1 MAAFTEYLTMPGT
14 PFQWNLLFARQP
26 EPDLE
31 FTEEELEQTTTTR
44 PMSPMK
50 PGKKSGG
57 GRPIMWLLLLILVG
71 GIAYVAM
78 EPEMLTEL
86 LNPILG
92 ENAPVPGPSPRAM
105 SPKPQPPASTAP
117 VPAPPPAPAT
127 VPSPAPEPAPTVAAP
142 TPPAPAMT
150 SPTATP
156 APPTPAATTAIPI
169 FAEGQKVTVT
179 SDPTAPGEGI
189 PLFMDS
195 SGAKPGP
202 IVKPGVTLTVLD
214 GEFQGNSWVYSVRT
228 DEGTKGWVPE
238 KRLRLK
244 F

>member
-1 MAAFTEYLTMPGT
+1 MAAFTDDLTMPGP
-14 PFQWNLLFARQP
+14 PFQGNLLFAREP

-44 PMSPMK
+44 PRSPMK

-57 GRPIMWLLLLILVG
+57 GRPIMWLLLLALVG

-78 EPEMLTEL
+78 EPELLTEL

-92 ENAPVPGPSPRAM
+92 ENPPVPIPPPRAM
-105 SPKPQPPASTAP
+105 APKPQPPASAAP
-117 VPAPPPAPAT
+117 VPA
-127 VPSPAPEPAPTVAAP
+127 PAPEPAPPVAAP
-142 TPPAPAMT
+142 APPAPAMT
-150 SPTATP
+150 PPGA
-156 APPTPAATTAIPI
+156 APTPTPLPATASIPM

-179 SDPTAPGEGI
+179 ADPTAPGEGI
-189 PLFMDS
+189 PLFTDS
-195 SGAKPGP
+195 SGASPGP
-202 IVKPGVTLTVLD
+202 LVKPGVTLTVLD
-214 GEFQGNSWVYSVRT
+214 GELQGNSWIYSVRS

>member
-1 MAAFTEYLTMPGT
+1 MAAFTDQLSMPGI
-14 PFQWNLLFARQP
+14 PLLWNLLFARQP

-31 FTEEELEQTTTTR
+31 FTDEELEQTTTAR

-50 PGKKSGG
+50 PSKKSGG
-57 GRPIMWLLLLILVG
+57 GRPIMWVLLLALVG

-78 EPEMLTEL
+78 EPETLTEW

-92 ENAPVPGPSPRAM
+92 ENSPLPGLPPQTMA
-105 SPKPQPPASTAP
+105 PKPQPPA
-117 VPAPPPAPAT
+117 AT
-127 VPSPAPEPAPTVAAP
+127 VPAPAPEPAPTIAAP
-142 TPPAPAMT
+142 TPPTSEMTPPSAAPEPMVPQA
-150 SPTATP
+150 SSTA
-156 APPTPAATTAIPI
+156 PI

-179 SDPTAPGEGI
+179 ADPTAPGEGI
-189 PLFMDS
+189 PLFIDS
-195 SGAKPGP
+195 LGAKPGA

-214 GEFQGNSWVYSVRT
+214 GELQGNSWVYSVRT

>member
-1 MAAFTEYLTMPGT
+1 MAAFTDCLTMPGT
-14 PFQWNLLFARQP
+14 PFQWSLLFARQP

-57 GRPIMWLLLLILVG
+57 GRPIMWVLLLILVG

-92 ENAPVPGPSPRAM
+92 ENAPVAGPSPRVM
-105 SPKPQPPASTAP
+105 TPKPQPPATAAP
-117 VPAPPPAPAT
+117 VPAPT
-127 VPSPAPEPAPTVAAP
+127 PEPAPAVAAP
-142 TPPAPAMT
+142 APPAPAMT
-150 SPTATP
+150 PPGAAPAPTPTAQP
-156 APPTPAATTAIPI
+156 AVTAIPM

-189 PLFMDS
+189 PLSMDS
-195 SGAKPGP
+195 SGAKPGA

-214 GEFQGNSWVYSVRT
+214 GELQGNSWVYSVRT
-228 DEGTKGWVPE
+228 DEGMKGWVPE

>member
-1 MAAFTEYLTMPGT
+1 MAAFADHLTLPGT
-14 PFQWNLLFARQP
+14 PLQWSLLFARQP

-31 FTEEELEQTTTTR
+31 FTEEELEQTMATR
-44 PMSPMK
+44 PMSPKK
-50 PGKKSGG
+50 PSKKSGG
-57 GRPIMWLLLLILVG
+57 GRPIIWVLLLVLVG

-78 EPEMLTEL
+78 EPEMLSEW

-92 ENAPVPGPSPRAM
+92 ENSPLTGLPPRAM
-105 SPKPQPPASTAP
+105 APKPQPPAATAP
-117 VPAPPPAPAT
+117 AAVPA
-127 VPSPAPEPAPTVAAP
+127 PAPEPASTIAAP
-142 TPPAPAMT
+142 APSAPVMTPPAPAPSM
-150 SPTATP
+150 
-156 APPTPAATTAIPI
+156 PPATTIAPM

-179 SDPTAPGEGI
+179 ADPMAPGDGI
-189 PLFMDS
+189 PLLMDS
-195 SGAKPGP
+195 FGAKPGP

-214 GEFQGNSWVYSVRT
+214 GELQGNSWVYSVRT

>member
-1 MAAFTEYLTMPGT
+1 MAAFTDCLSIPGT
-14 PFQWNLLFARQP
+14 PFQWSLLFARQP

-31 FTEEELEQTTTTR
+31 FTDEELEQTTTTR

-57 GRPIMWLLLLILVG
+57 GRPIMWVLLLILVG

-92 ENAPVPGPSPRAM
+92 ENAPVAGPAPRAIT
-105 SPKPQPPASTAP
+105 PKPQPPATTAP
-117 VPAPPPAPAT
+117 VPA
-127 VPSPAPEPAPTVAAP
+127 PAPEPAPTMAAP
-142 TPPAPAMT
+142 APPAPAMALPGAAPAPT
-150 SPTATP
+150 PTAQP
-156 APPTPAATTAIPI
+156 ATAAIPM

-189 PLFMDS
+189 PLSVDS
-195 SGAKPGP
+195 SGAKPGA

-214 GEFQGNSWVYSVRT
+214 GELQGNSWVYSVRT

>member
-1 MAAFTEYLTMPGT
+1 MAAFTDYLTMPGA
-14 PFQWNLLFARQP
+14 PFQWTLLFARQP

-92 ENAPVPGPSPRAM
+92 ENAPVPGPPPRAM

-117 VPAPPPAPAT
+117 APAPAT

-142 TPPAPAMT
+142 APPAPAMT
-150 SPTATP
+150 PPAATP
-156 APPTPAATTAIPI
+156 APTAPPATTAIPI

-179 SDPTAPGEGI
+179 VDPTAPGEGI
-189 PLFMDS
+189 PLSMDS

-214 GEFQGNSWVYSVRT
+214 GEFQGNGWVYSVRT

>member
-1 MAAFTEYLTMPGT
+1 MAAFADHLTMPGT
-14 PFQWNLLFARQP
+14 PLHWNLLFARQP

-44 PMSPMK
+44 QMSPMK
-50 PGKKSGG
+50 PNKNSGG
-57 GRPIMWLLLLILVG
+57 SRPFLWVLLLALVG

-78 EPEMLTEL
+78 EPEMLTEW

-92 ENAPVPGPSPRAM
+92 ENTPLPGAPPRAM
-105 SPKPQPPASTAP
+105 TPNKAQPPAAM
-117 VPAPPPAPAT
+117 A
-127 VPSPAPEPAPTVAAP
+127 PAPEPAPTVAPPGPPVPAMIPPVAAPAP
-142 TPPAPAMT
+142 TI
-150 SPTATP
+150 
-156 APPTPAATTAIPI
+156 PPTSTTVPL

-179 SDPTAPGEGI
+179 ADPTAPGEGI

-195 SGAKPGP
+195 FGAKPGSV
-202 IVKPGVTLTVLD
+202 VKPGLTLTVLD
-214 GEFQGNSWVYSVRT
+214 GELQGSSWIYSVRT

>member
-1 MAAFTEYLTMPGT
+1 MAAFTDCLTMPGT
-14 PFQWNLLFARQP
+14 PFQWSLLFARQP

-57 GRPIMWLLLLILVG
+57 GRPIMWVLLLILVG

-92 ENAPVPGPSPRAM
+92 ENAPVAGPSPRVM
-105 SPKPQPPASTAP
+105 TPKPQPPATAAP
-117 VPAPPPAPAT
+117 VPAPT
-127 VPSPAPEPAPTVAAP
+127 PEPAPTVAAP
-142 TPPAPAMT
+142 APPAPAMAPPGAAPAPT
-150 SPTATP
+150 PTAQP
-156 APPTPAATTAIPI
+156 AVTAIPM

-189 PLFMDS
+189 PLSTDS
-195 SGAKPGP
+195 SGAKPGA

-214 GEFQGNSWVYSVRT
+214 GELQGNSWVYSVRT
-228 DEGTKGWVPE
+228 DEGMKGWVPE

>member
-1 MAAFTEYLTMPGT
+1 MAAFADYLSMPGT
-14 PFQWNLLFARQP
+14 PLQWSLLFARQP

-31 FTEEELEQTTTTR
+31 FTEEELEQTMATR
-44 PMSPMK
+44 PMSPKK
-50 PGKKSGG
+50 PSKKSGG
-57 GRPIMWLLLLILVG
+57 GRPIMWVLLLALVG

-78 EPEMLTEL
+78 EPEMLSEW

-92 ENAPVPGPSPRAM
+92 ENSPLPGPPPRAM
-105 SPKPQPPASTAP
+105 APKPQPPATTAP
-117 VPAPPPAPAT
+117 VPAPTA
-127 VPSPAPEPAPTVAAP
+127 VPTPAPEPASTLAASAP
-142 TPPAPAMT
+142 SAPAMT
-150 SPTATP
+150 PPALAP
-156 APPTPAATTAIPI
+156 APPVPPATTIAPM

-179 SDPTAPGEGI
+179 ADPMAPGEGI
-189 PLFMDS
+189 PLLMDS
-195 SGAKPGP
+195 FGAKPGP

-214 GEFQGNSWVYSVRT
+214 GELQGNSWVYSVRT

>member
-31 FTEEELEQTTTTR
+31 FTDEELEQTTTTR

-92 ENAPVPGPSPRAM
+92 ENPPVPGPPPRAM
-105 SPKPQPPASTAP
+105 SSKPQPPASTAP
-117 VPAPPPAPAT
+117 VPAPAT
-127 VPSPAPEPAPTVAAP
+127 VPAPAPEPAPTVAAP
-142 TPPAPAMT
+142 APPAPAMT
-150 SPTATP
+150 SPAATP
-156 APPTPAATTAIPI
+156 APTMPPVATAIPI

-179 SDPTAPGEGI
+179 VDPTAPGEGI
-189 PLFMDS
+189 PLFMDP
-195 SGAKPGP
+195 SGTKPGP
-202 IVKPGVTLTVLD
+202 MVKPGVTLTVLD
-214 GEFQGNSWVYSVRT
+214 GEFQGNGWVYSVRT

>member
-1 MAAFTEYLTMPGT
+1 MAAFTDCLTMPGT
-14 PFQWNLLFARQP
+14 PFQWSLLFARQP

-57 GRPIMWLLLLILVG
+57 GRPIMWVLLLILVG

-92 ENAPVPGPSPRAM
+92 ENAPVAGPSPRVM
-105 SPKPQPPASTAP
+105 TPKPQPPATAAP
-117 VPAPPPAPAT
+117 VPAPT
-127 VPSPAPEPAPTVAAP
+127 PEPAPTVAAP
-142 TPPAPAMT
+142 VPPAPAMT
-150 SPTATP
+150 PPGA
-156 APPTPAATTAIPI
+156 APATTAPAQPAVTAIPM

-189 PLFMDS
+189 PLSTDS
-195 SGAKPGP
+195 SGAKPGA

-214 GEFQGNSWVYSVRT
+214 GELQGNSWVYSVRT
-228 DEGTKGWVPE
+228 DEGMKGWVPE

>member
-1 MAAFTEYLTMPGT
+1 MAAFTEYLTMPAA

-92 ENAPVPGPSPRAM
+92 ENAPMPGPPPRAM
-105 SPKPQPPASTAP
+105 SARPQPPASTAP
-117 VPAPPPAPAT
+117 VPVPAPAT
-127 VPSPAPEPAPTVAAP
+127 VPAPAPEPAPTVAAP
-142 TPPAPAMT
+142 APPAPATT
-150 SPTATP
+150 SPAAAP
-156 APPTPAATTAIPI
+156 APTTQPVTTAIPI

-179 SDPTAPGEGI
+179 ADPTAPGEGI

-195 SGAKPGP
+195 SGAKPGL

>member
-1 MAAFTEYLTMPGT
+1 MAAFTDCLTMPGT
-14 PFQWNLLFARQP
+14 PFQWSLLFARQP

-31 FTEEELEQTTTTR
+31 FTDEELEQTTTTR

-57 GRPIMWLLLLILVG
+57 GRPIMWVLLLILVG

-92 ENAPVPGPSPRAM
+92 ENAPVVGPSPRVM
-105 SPKPQPPASTAP
+105 TPKPQPPATAVP
-117 VPAPPPAPAT
+117 VPAPAAE
-127 VPSPAPEPAPTVAAP
+127 SAPTVAAP
-142 TPPAPAMT
+142 APPAPAMT
-150 SPTATP
+150 QPGAVPGPTQTAQPAT
-156 APPTPAATTAIPI
+156 AAIPM

-189 PLFMDS
+189 PLSMDS
-195 SGAKPGP
+195 SGAKPGA

-214 GEFQGNSWVYSVRT
+214 GELQGNSWVYSVRT
-228 DEGTKGWVPE
+228 DEGMKGWVPE

>member
-1 MAAFTEYLTMPGT
+1 MAAFTDCLTIPGT
-14 PFQWNLLFARQP
+14 PFQWSLLFARQP

-57 GRPIMWLLLLILVG
+57 GRPIMWVLLLILVG

-92 ENAPVPGPSPRAM
+92 ENAPVAGPSPRVM
-105 SPKPQPPASTAP
+105 TPKPQPPATAAP
-117 VPAPPPAPAT
+117 VPAPT
-127 VPSPAPEPAPTVAAP
+127 PEPAPTVAAP
-142 TPPAPAMT
+142 APPAPAMT
-150 SPTATP
+150 PPGAAPAPTPTAQP
-156 APPTPAATTAIPI
+156 AVTAIPM

-189 PLFMDS
+189 PLSTDS
-195 SGAKPGP
+195 SGAKPGA

-214 GEFQGNSWVYSVRT
+214 GELQGNSWVYSVRT
-228 DEGTKGWVPE
+228 DEGMKGWVPE

>member
-1 MAAFTEYLTMPGT
+1 MAAFTDCLTMPGT
-14 PFQWNLLFARQP
+14 PFQWSLLFARQP

-57 GRPIMWLLLLILVG
+57 GRPIMWVLLLILVG

-92 ENAPVPGPSPRAM
+92 ENAPVAGPSPRVM
-105 SPKPQPPASTAP
+105 TPKPQPPATAAP
-117 VPAPPPAPAT
+117 VPAPT
-127 VPSPAPEPAPTVAAP
+127 PEPAPTVAAP
-142 TPPAPAMT
+142 VPPAPAMT
-150 SPTATP
+150 PPAAAPAPTPTAQP
-156 APPTPAATTAIPI
+156 AVTAIPM

-189 PLFMDS
+189 PLSMDS
-195 SGAKPGP
+195 SGAKPGA

-214 GEFQGNSWVYSVRT
+214 GELQGNSWVYSVRT
-228 DEGTKGWVPE
+228 DEGMKGWVPE

>member
-1 MAAFTEYLTMPGT
+1 MAAFTNSLTMPET

-31 FTEEELEQTTTTR
+31 FTDEELEQTTPTR
-44 PMSPMK
+44 PRSPMK
-50 PGKKSGG
+50 PSKKSGG
-57 GRPIMWLLLLILVG
+57 GRPMMWVLLLMLAG

-78 EPEMLTEL
+78 EPEMLTEM

-92 ENAPVPGPSPRAM
+92 ENVPLPGMPPQAM
-105 SPKPQPPASTAP
+105 APKPHSPATATP
-117 VPAPPPAPAT
+117 VPAP
-127 VPSPAPEPAPTVAAP
+127 SPEPAPAVAPSAP
-142 TPPAPAMT
+142 AAPAMPPP
-150 SPTATP
+150 STAPAPP
-156 APPTPAATTAIPI
+156 APPTAAIPM

-179 SDPTAPGEGI
+179 PDPTAPGESI
-189 PLFMDS
+189 SLFMDS
-195 SGAKPGP
+195 LGATPGP
-202 IVKPGVTLTVLD
+202 LVKPGVTLTVLD
-214 GEFQGNSWVYSVRT
+214 GELQGNSWVYSVRT

>member
-1 MAAFTEYLTMPGT
+1 MAAFVDHLTMPGT
-14 PFQWNLLFARQP
+14 PLHWNLLFARQP

-31 FTEEELEQTTTTR
+31 FTEEELEQTTSTR

-50 PGKKSGG
+50 PNKKSGG
-57 GRPIMWLLLLILVG
+57 GRPILWVLLLALVG

-78 EPEMLTEL
+78 EPEMLTEW

-92 ENAPVPGPSPRAM
+92 ENSPVPGPPPRAM
-105 SPKPQPPASTAP
+105 APKPQPPA
-117 VPAPPPAPAT
+117 PPAP
-127 VPSPAPEPAPTVAAP
+127 SPEAASTAAVP

-150 SPTATP
+150 PPMMAAPSPTV
-156 APPTPAATTAIPI
+156 PPATTTAPI

-179 SDPTAPGEGI
+179 ADPTAPGEEGI
-189 PLFMDS
+189 PLSMDS
-195 SGAKPGP
+195 SGAKLGP
-202 IVKPGVTLTVLD
+202 LVKPGVTLTVLD
-214 GEFQGNSWVYSVRT
+214 GELQGSSWVYSVRT

>member
-1 MAAFTEYLTMPGT
+1 MAAFTDCLTMPGT
-14 PFQWNLLFARQP
+14 PFQWSLLFARQP

-57 GRPIMWLLLLILVG
+57 GRPIMWVLLLILVG

-92 ENAPVPGPSPRAM
+92 ENAPVAGPSPRVM
-105 SPKPQPPASTAP
+105 TPKPQPPATAAP
-117 VPAPPPAPAT
+117 VPAPT
-127 VPSPAPEPAPTVAAP
+127 PEPAPTVAAP
-142 TPPAPAMT
+142 APPAPAMT
-150 SPTATP
+150 PPGAAPAPTPTAQP
-156 APPTPAATTAIPI
+156 AVTAIPM

-189 PLFMDS
+189 PLSTDS
-195 SGAKPGP
+195 SGAKPGA

-214 GEFQGNSWVYSVRT
+214 GELQGNSWVYSVRT
-228 DEGTKGWVPE
+228 DEGMKGWVPE

>member
-1 MAAFTEYLTMPGT
+1 MAAFTDCLTMPGT
-14 PFQWNLLFARQP
+14 PFQWSLLFARQP

-57 GRPIMWLLLLILVG
+57 GRPIMWVLLLILVG

-92 ENAPVPGPSPRAM
+92 ENAPVAGPSPRVM
-105 SPKPQPPASTAP
+105 TPKPQPPATAAP
-117 VPAPPPAPAT
+117 VPAPT
-127 VPSPAPEPAPTVAAP
+127 PEPAPTVAAP
-142 TPPAPAMT
+142 APPAPAMT
-150 SPTATP
+150 PPGAAPAPTPTAQP
-156 APPTPAATTAIPI
+156 AVTAIPM

-189 PLFMDS
+189 PLSMDS
-195 SGAKPGP
+195 SGAKPGA

-214 GEFQGNSWVYSVRT
+214 GELQGNSWVYSVRT
-228 DEGTKGWVPE
+228 DEGMKGWVPE

>member
-1 MAAFTEYLTMPGT
+1 MAAFTDCLTMPGT
-14 PFQWNLLFARQP
+14 PFQWSLLFARQP

-31 FTEEELEQTTTTR
+31 FTDEELEQTTTTR

-57 GRPIMWLLLLILVG
+57 GRPIMWVLLLILVG

-92 ENAPVPGPSPRAM
+92 ENAPVVGPSPRVM
-105 SPKPQPPASTAP
+105 TPKPQPPTTAAP
-117 VPAPPPAPAT
+117 VKA
-127 VPSPAPEPAPTVAAP
+127 PAPEPAPTVATPA
-142 TPPAPAMT
+142 PPAPAMT
-150 SPTATP
+150 QPGAVPGPTQTAQPAT
-156 APPTPAATTAIPI
+156 AAIPM

-189 PLFMDS
+189 PLSMDS
-195 SGAKPGP
+195 SGAKPGA

-214 GEFQGNSWVYSVRT
+214 GELQGNSWVYSVRT
-228 DEGTKGWVPE
+228 DEGMKGWVPE

>member
-1 MAAFTEYLTMPGT
+1 MAAFTDCSTMPGT
-14 PFQWNLLFARQP
+14 PFQWSLLFARQP

-57 GRPIMWLLLLILVG
+57 GRPIMWVLLLILVG

-92 ENAPVPGPSPRAM
+92 ESAPVAGLSPRAVP
-105 SPKPQPPASTAP
+105 SKPQPPATAT
-117 VPAPPPAPAT
+117 PAPTPA
-127 VPSPAPEPAPTVAAP
+127 SEPAPTVAAP
-142 TPPAPAMT
+142 AP
-150 SPTATP
+150 P
-156 APPTPAATTAIPI
+156 APPTTLPVAAPAPTAPVPTMATPM

-179 SDPTAPGEGI
+179 TDPATPGEGVA
-189 PLFMDS
+189 LSMDS
-195 SGAKPGP
+195 SGAKPGA
-202 IVKPGVTLTVLD
+202 IVKPGATLTVLD
-214 GEFQGNSWVYSVRT
+214 GELQGASWVYSVRT
-228 DEGTKGWVPE
+228 DEGAKGWVPE

>member
-1 MAAFTEYLTMPGT
+1 MAAFTDCLTMPGT
-14 PFQWNLLFARQP
+14 PFQWSLLFARQP

-31 FTEEELEQTTTTR
+31 FTDEELEQTTTTR

-57 GRPIMWLLLLILVG
+57 GRPIMWVLLLILVG

-92 ENAPVPGPSPRAM
+92 ENAPVVGPSPRVM
-105 SPKPQPPASTAP
+105 TPKPQPPATAVP
-117 VPAPPPAPAT
+117 VPAPAA
-127 VPSPAPEPAPTVAAP
+127 EPAPTVAAP
-142 TPPAPAMT
+142 APPAPAMT
-150 SPTATP
+150 QPGAVPGPTPTAQP
-156 APPTPAATTAIPI
+156 ATAAIPM

-189 PLFMDS
+189 PLSMDS
-195 SGAKPGP
+195 SGAKPGA

-214 GEFQGNSWVYSVRT
+214 GELQGNSWVYSVRT

>member
-1 MAAFTEYLTMPGT
+1 MAAFTDCLTMPGT
-14 PFQWNLLFARQP
+14 PFQWSLLFARQP

-57 GRPIMWLLLLILVG
+57 GRPIMWVLLLILVG

-92 ENAPVPGPSPRAM
+92 ENAPVAGPSPRVM
-105 SPKPQPPASTAP
+105 TPKPQPPATAAP
-117 VPAPPPAPAT
+117 VPAPT
-127 VPSPAPEPAPTVAAP
+127 PEPAPAVAAP
-142 TPPAPAMT
+142 APPAPAMT
-150 SPTATP
+150 PPGAAPAPTPTAQP
-156 APPTPAATTAIPI
+156 AVTAIPM

-189 PLFMDS
+189 PLSTDS
-195 SGAKPGP
+195 SGAKPGA

-214 GEFQGNSWVYSVRT
+214 GELQGNSWVYSVRT
-228 DEGTKGWVPE
+228 DEGMKGWVPE

>member
-1 MAAFTEYLTMPGT
+1 MAAFTDCLSIPGT
-14 PFQWNLLFARQP
+14 PFQWSLLFARQP

-31 FTEEELEQTTTTR
+31 FTDEELEQTTTTR

-57 GRPIMWLLLLILVG
+57 GRPIMWVLLLILVG

-92 ENAPVPGPSPRAM
+92 ENAPVAGPSPRAIT
-105 SPKPQPPASTAP
+105 PKPQPPATTAP
-117 VPAPPPAPAT
+117 VPA
-127 VPSPAPEPAPTVAAP
+127 PAPEPAPTMAAP
-142 TPPAPAMT
+142 APPAPAMALPGAAPAPT
-150 SPTATP
+150 PTAQP
-156 APPTPAATTAIPI
+156 ATAAIPM

-189 PLFMDS
+189 PLSVDS
-195 SGAKPGP
+195 SGAKPGA

-214 GEFQGNSWVYSVRT
+214 GELQGNSWVYSVRT